1 MTVVTAIY
9 SVVNARTTPII
20 NVIKLI
26 KPIISLDKSFIL
38 ADICIIAEKQNEEKA
53 MKNTKVL
60 RLLNTELLISATK
73 VFLSF
78 VFLVFPFTFT
88 IPFNRLTQGW
98 RSFNRLLHTAIK
110 AKTKV
115 GAITSR
121 TNNIQ

>member
-20 NVIKLI
+20 NII

>member
-20 NVIKLI
+20 NII
-26 KPIISLDKSFIL
+26 KPIISLDKFFIL

-60 RLLNTELLISATK
+60 RLLNTELLMSATK

-78 VFLVFPFTFT
+78 AFLFFPLLA
-88 IPFNRLTQGW
+88 RR
-98 RSFNRLLHTAIK
+98 RSAALLHTLLLFCL
-110 AKTKV
+110 
-115 GAITSR
+115 
-121 TNNIQ
+121 